1 MRWFMKLTFE
11 NNKGDKVI
19 VKYDATCI
27 TDKEVELDPRTA
39 LEPLWETLTT
49 KIVEEYER
57 KSV

>member
-1 MRWFMKLTFE
+1 MDMKLTFE

-19 VKYDATCI
+19 VNYDVSCI
-27 TDKEVELDPRTA
+27 TDQEVELDPRNA

-49 KIVEEYER
+49 KISEQYEV

>member
-1 MRWFMKLTFE
+1 MVMKLTFE

-27 TDKEVELDPRTA
+27 TDKEVELDPRKA

-49 KIVEEYER
+49 KISEEYEVE
-57 KSV
+57 SV

>member
-1 MRWFMKLTFE
+1 MVMKLTFE

>member
-1 MRWFMKLTFE
+1 MKLTFE

-19 VKYDATCI
+19 VNYDVSCI
-27 TDKEVELDPRTA
+27 TDQEVELDPRNA

-49 KIVEEYER
+49 KISEQYEV